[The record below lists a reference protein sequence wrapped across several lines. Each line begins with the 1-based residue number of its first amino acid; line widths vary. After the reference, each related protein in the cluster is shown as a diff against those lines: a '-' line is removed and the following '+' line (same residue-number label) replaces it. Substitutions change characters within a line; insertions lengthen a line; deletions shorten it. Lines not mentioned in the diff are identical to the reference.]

1 VTQPIRP
8 LVAGNWKM
16 NGLKSA
22 LGEAVRVR
30 DALASG
36 SAAADVMLWR
46 RQVLADLGHAGVLTL
61 DVEPAGLTAAVINEY
76 LAIKAR
82 HLL

>member
-1 VTQPIRP
+1 
-8 LVAGNWKM
+8 
-16 NGLKSA
+16 
-22 LGEAVRVR
+22 
-30 DALASG
+30 
-36 SAAADVMLWR
+36 
-46 RQVLADLGHAGVLTL
+46 VLADLGPAGVLTL